1 MNKKMKK
8 VTLYT
13 MALLTTGLV
22 SCNQDFETIFSP
34 QTNAQ
39 ESLLQVSDVTVANTT
54 PATINLADYFDLAA
68 GTTKAIPIGTA
79 TVKEGAMPANTI
91 LKAEVEFATDAD
103 FNNSITVDANSMIN
117 TSEISINPQTLED
130 AYFDNITRNP
140 ATTDLYI
147 RTVLSTVTGGTA
159 EAFVGEPGKN
169 YYTQSKVQFTPLNKV
184 QISPA
189 YYVIGAGAGW
199 SADGARTQKFNHSDA
214 DVYEDPIFTIVVD
227 AGGDDAWFAI
237 GDDAALN
244 AIANDNDWTK
254 LLGTKGASE
263 DLTGTMDF
271 RYNLGGDHSFH
282 VQGAK
287 KLRITLDMLNYSYT
301 IEPVNIADAYY
312 LIGGP
317 GEWNAESAKT
327 MQFSHSTKD
336 VFDDPVFTY
345 TFAGSGS
352 DMWFAIGD
360 MESLDGMAGG
370 DWSKVFGT
378 KSGNGNSG
386 ESGQLSRRSGLT
398 DEGSFKVDGL
408 AKFYRVSIN
417 MSDMTYEVKA
427 LNFQQ
432 YIWQAGNGNGWG
444 SPAAPLYSSE
454 GDGKYTGFMY
464 LDGEFKFR
472 SGEDNWNAPDWG
484 TGGSEGTLA
493 EQAGNL
499 SAPAGYY
506 KVEADLAA
514 MTYALTPIT
523 TIGIVGPAQAGGWSD
538 DTDMTYNKDTGAW
551 EATIELAADELKFRA
566 NDGWDINWGGDV
578 DNLTQGGANLKIAE
592 AGTYFI
598 QLFAYCDTK
607 AYCKITKK

>member
-360 MESLDGMAGG
+360 MESLDGMAAG

-427 LNFQQ
+427 LNFAQ